1 VQSTLG
7 FRLFSH
13 IERVLNRFQ
22 ACRAFDSYYLQAQRV
37 RRMLQI
43 ELDSLFSSS
52 NPLRPSSTS
61 SSSNSVDFLIH
72 PTTISP
78 APLLSSFTSPT
89 STSKQSS
96 YVQDLLSLPASLA
109 GLPAISVP
117 VGKAQGEDEGWP
129 VGMTFV
135 GQWGNDRAVLD
146 CAQIVESALKQ

>member
-1 VQSTLG
+1 
-7 FRLFSH
+7 
-13 IERVLNRFQ
+13 
-22 ACRAFDSYYLQAQRV
+22 
-37 RRMLQI
+37 MLQI

-52 NPLRPSSTS
+52 NPLQPS
-61 SSSNSVDFLIH
+61 SSSPSSNPVDFLIH
-72 PTTISP
+72 PTTITP
-78 APLLSSFTSPT
+78 APLLSSFTSPS

-117 VGKAQGEDEGWP
+117 VGKAEGEDEGWP

-146 CAQIVESALKQ
+146 CAKVVEDALKRAQ